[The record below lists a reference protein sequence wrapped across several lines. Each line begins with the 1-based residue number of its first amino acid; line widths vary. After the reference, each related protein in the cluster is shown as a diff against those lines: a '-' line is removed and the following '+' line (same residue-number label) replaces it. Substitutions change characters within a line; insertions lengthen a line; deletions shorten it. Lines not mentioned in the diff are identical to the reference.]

1 MTVELVD
8 FLLFLSDQL
17 LSLSV
22 KAGEIDR
29 RLLSLRLLA
38 HFIVKQISSLMDKPF
53 IFPLVVVTELRLSL
67 KLIQKVLDFLF
78 VIIVG

>member
-1 MTVELVD
+1 MALELVD

-22 KAGEIDR
+22 QAGEIDR
-29 RLLSLRLLA
+29 GLLSLRLLA
-38 HFIVKQISSLMDKPF
+38 HFIGKKISSLVDKPF